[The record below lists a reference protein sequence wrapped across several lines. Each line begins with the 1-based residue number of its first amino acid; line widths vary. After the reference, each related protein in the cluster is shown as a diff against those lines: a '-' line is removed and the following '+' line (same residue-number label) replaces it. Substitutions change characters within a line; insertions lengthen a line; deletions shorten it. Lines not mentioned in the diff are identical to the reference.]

1 MSRRPLSLAMLL
13 ALQLSSL
20 LPTAARAADAP
31 LPDSIA
37 AVGDSITRAASTGGT
52 LGADY
57 PANSWSTGTNSTVNS
72 HYLRL
77 LAAGAP
83 ISGRNYN
90 RAVSGAKVLDLNAQ
104 MANVVTLTPDYV
116 TVLIGGNDLCTDTVA
131 QMTSVADFR
140 SRFATAMSTL
150 AAGSPETSVYV
161 VSIPNVYQLWNLF
174 RNNFTARF
182 IWALAGICQSL
193 LANPG
198 STQAADVQ
206 RRETVRQRNI
216 DFNTQL
222 SEVCASFDRCHF
234 DGNAVFNTTF
244 TSSDVSGDYF
254 HPSISGQAKLAAV
267 SWAAGFTWTSPP
279 PPPPPN
285 ESPIA
290 DFGFACVELTC
301 SFTDAST
308 DDAGIATRTWAFGDG
323 AGSTSANPSHAYAAA
338 GTYTVTLTV
347 TDAAGLTDASTK
359 SVIVTSETSL
369 APMFIDSLAGS
380 SESTG
385 RNTWTATVTIRVVD
399 GDAHGVQ
406 GAVVF
411 TAWSV
416 GAADTCTTGADG
428 TCSVT
433 SDSLHK
439 KKVAGVTA
447 TVTDVTHLAYAYG
460 DGPVTTAVARP

>member
-1 MSRRPLSLAMLL
+1 MRRRALSMAMLL
-13 ALQLSSL
+13 SLLLSSL
-20 LPTAARAADAP
+20 LPAGVGAAEAP
-31 LPDSIA
+31 LPDSMA
-37 AVGDSITRAASTGGT
+37 AVGDSITQAASTGGT

-90 RAVSGAKVLDLNAQ
+90 RSVSGAKVLDLNAQ
-104 MANVVTLTPDYV
+104 MANVVTLAPDYV

-150 AAGSPETSVYV
+150 VAGSPQTAVYV

-174 RNNFTARF
+174 KNNLSARF
-182 IWALAGICQSL
+182 IWAIAGICQSL

-198 STQAADVQ
+198 STSAADVQ

-216 DFNTQL
+216 AFNTQL
-222 SEVCASFDRCHF
+222 AEVCASFDRCHF

-244 TSSDVSGDYF
+244 TTSDVSGDYF

-285 ESPIA
+285 ESPVA
-290 DFGFACVELTC
+290 DFGFSCIELTC

-308 DDAGIATRTWAFGDG
+308 DDVGIASRVWSFGDG
-323 AGSTSANPSHAYAAA
+323 TESTSANPSHAYAAEGA
-338 GTYTVTLTV
+338 YTVTLTV
-347 TDAAGLTDASTK
+347 TDAGGLSDATTG
-359 SVIVTSETSL
+359 SVTVTSGTSV
-369 APMFIDSLAGS
+369 APMFIESFAGS

-385 RNTWTATVTIRVVD
+385 RNTWTATVIIQVVD
-399 GDAHGVQ
+399 QDAHGVQ
-406 GAVVF
+406 GAVVSIG
-411 TAWSV
+411 WSV
-416 GAADTCTTGADG
+416 GAGDTCTTEPDG
-428 TCSVT
+428 TCRVT
-433 SDSLHK
+433 SDSLNK
-439 KKVAGVTA
+439 KKVPGVTA

-460 DGPVTTAVARP
+460 DGPISTSVARP

>member
-1 MSRRPLSLAMLL
+1 MLVAFVVSGL
-13 ALQLSSL
+13 M
-20 LPTAARAADAP
+20 PAAVGAAEAP
-31 LPDSIA
+31 LPDSMA
-37 AVGDSITRAASTGGT
+37 AVGDSISQAASTGGT

-57 PANSWSTGTNSTVNS
+57 PANAWSTGTNSTVNS

-104 MANVVTLTPDYV
+104 MANVVTLAPDYV
-116 TVLIGGNDLCTDTVA
+116 TVLIGGKDLCTDTVA

-150 AAGSPETSVYV
+150 TAGSPDSSVYV

-174 RNNFTARF
+174 KGNFVARF
-182 IWALAGICQSL
+182 IWAVAGICQSL
-193 LANPG
+193 LANPT
-198 STQAADVQ
+198 STQASDVQ

-216 DFNTQL
+216 AFNTQL
-222 SEVCASFDRCHF
+222 AEVCASFDRCHF

-244 TSSDVSGDYF
+244 ATSDVSGDYF

-267 SWAAGFTWTSPP
+267 SWTAGFTWTSAP

-285 ESPIA
+285 ESPVA
-290 DFGFACVELTC
+290 DFGFNCIELTC

-308 DDAGIATRTWAFGDG
+308 DDVGITTRVWAFGDG
-323 AGSTSANPSHAYAAA
+323 TGSTSANPSHAYSAA
-338 GTYTVTLTV
+338 GTYGVTLTV
-347 TDAAGLTDASTK
+347 TDAGGLSDASTK
-359 SVIVTSETSL
+359 GVNVTSGTSL
-369 APMFIDSLAGS
+369 QPMFIESLAGS
-380 SESTG
+380 SQSTG
-385 RNTWTATVTIRVVD
+385 RNTWTAMVTIRVVD

-406 GAVVF
+406 GAVVS
-411 TAWSV
+411 TGWSV
-416 GAADTCTTGADG
+416 GAGDTCTTGADG

-433 SDSLHK
+433 SDNLNK
-439 KKVAGVTA
+439 KKVAAVTV

-460 DGPVTTAVARP
+460 DGPVSTLVARP

>member
-1 MSRRPLSLAMLL
+1 MRRHALSASVVLAFV
-13 ALQLSSL
+13 LSSF
-20 LPTAARAADAP
+20 LPAGVVAAEAP
-31 LPDSIA
+31 LPDSMA
-37 AVGDSITRAASTGGT
+37 AVGDSITQAASTGGT

-104 MANVVTLTPDYV
+104 MANVVTLAPDYV

-150 AAGSPETSVYV
+150 TAGSPETSVYV

-174 RNNFTARF
+174 KNNFGARF
-182 IWALAGICQSL
+182 IWAIAGICQSL

-216 DFNTQL
+216 AFNVQL
-222 SEVCASFDRCHF
+222 AEVCASFDRCHF

-244 TSSDVSGDYF
+244 TTSDVSGDYF

-267 SWAAGFTWTSPP
+267 SWTAGFTWTAPP

-285 ESPIA
+285 ESPTA
-290 DFGFACVELTC
+290 DFGFTCLELSC

-308 DDAGIATRTWAFGDG
+308 DDVAIATRAWAFGDG
-323 AGSTSANPSHAYAAA
+323 TGSASANPSHAYAAD
-338 GTYTVTLTV
+338 GTYSVTLTV
-347 TDAAGLTDASTK
+347 TDAGGLSDATTK
-359 SVIVTSETSL
+359 SVTVTSETSL
-369 APMFIDSLAGS
+369 APMFIESLAGS
-380 SESTG
+380 SQSTG
-385 RNTWTATVTIRVVD
+385 RNTWTATVTIHVVD

-406 GAVVF
+406 GAVVS
-411 TAWSV
+411 TGWSV
-416 GAADTCTTGADG
+416 GAGDTCTTGADG
-428 TCSVT
+428 TCTVT
-433 SDSLHK
+433 SDDLNK
-439 KKVAGVTA
+439 KKLASVTA

-460 DGPVTTAVARP
+460 DGPITTSVARP